1 MFSFCSL
8 ICLPNETGSVMHY
21 DAFAFAKN
29 RERPTI
35 ITKQQGTEL
44 GQRRGFSDVCSC
56 SCETNQIYNDKPSL
70 KKLVGL
76 SFFCS
81 NILYDDVLY
90 RWMSWNS
97 TNFTNAARTA
107 ACQRYPPQWPHLFQP
122 NCQVCFLFSLWEKIR
137 LKCFRKSCYWFQ
149 ISVIYFYRSINKRWL
164 QMKPFRKH
172 LFFLVYSIMETSP
185 PNGCS
190 FTFFFFFKRFAASIE
205 RYYKSIW

>member
-1 MFSFCSL
+1 
-8 ICLPNETGSVMHY
+8 MHY

-35 ITKQQGTEL
+35 ITKKQGTEL

-97 TNFTNAARTA
+97 TNFTNAARTV

-122 NCQVCFLFSLWEKIR
+122 NCQVCFLFSLWKKIR

-164 QMKPFRKH
+164 QMKAF
-172 LFFLVYSIMETSP
+172 SES
-185 PNGCS
+185 
-190 FTFFFFFKRFAASIE
+190 TFFFLCIPSWKLHHQMVARSPFFFFSKDLLRQSSAIIRAFDRQSVL
-205 RYYKSIW
+205 YFFLPFCFYSF